1 MDNYAIATED
11 FRDKID
17 SLYRLVIVAS
27 RRASQVARTESR
39 PLVATRSK
47 KSTVIALEEVL
58 EGKVSY
64 TTSDQDAEDYIE

>member
-1 MDNYAIATED
+1 MRLYSVED
-11 FRDKID
+11 FREKID

-27 RRASQVARTESR
+27 RRAGQVNRPESR

-47 KSTVIALEEVL
+47 KPTVIALEEII

-64 TTSDQDAEDYIE
+64 STGPRDEEDFLE